1 MRQAR
6 HGRVWIG
13 VVRRGTV
20 GEAGMAGRGSDW
32 TGEAGAVWR
41 GGVRYVLVWQAKQAG
56 HVGDGLGRVRQAVV
70 GRGRQGIFGG

>member
-41 GGVRYVLVWQAKQAG
+41 GGVRYVLVWQARWGQERIGK
-56 HVGDGLGRVRQAVV
+56 VRCGRLR
-70 GRGRQGIFGG
+70 